1 MRSTSGA
8 SSWLGYVVQ
17 PIVLGH
23 LVTCAL
29 AVRPR
34 QRPTRIPPM
43 DLPDSRSP
51 QAGWLRQCALRLMA
65 FWPAKMIGTTIGMIA
80 FFFVYLW
87 VLRHPSS
94 PPTLMPVMLVDQWI
108 GFFPA
113 ALPVYFS
120 LWIYVSLAPAL
131 LDNSRELLGYVA
143 AAVAQSAIG
152 LGIFF
157 LWPTAV
163 LPLELEWSRY
173 PGFAFLKTID
183 ASGNACPSLHVAFAI
198 LAAAWIRRTL
208 SQTGAGVVPRLFNW
222 LWCLGI
228 IYSTIATR
236 QHVFLDVVAGAVLG
250 SGVALVSIRRFREP
264 R

>member
-1 MRSTSGA
+1 
-8 SSWLGYVVQ
+8 
-17 PIVLGH
+17 
-23 LVTCAL
+23 
-29 AVRPR
+29 
-34 QRPTRIPPM
+34 M

-94 PPTLMPVMLVDQWI
+94 LPTLMPVTVIDRWI

-131 LDNSRELLGYVA
+131 LDDRRELLGYVA
-143 AAVAQSAIG
+143 AAVALSVIG
-152 LGIFF
+152 LVIFF

-163 LPLELEWSRY
+163 IPLDLEWSRY
-173 PGFAFLKTID
+173 PGFAFLKAID

-198 LAAAWIRRTL
+198 LAAVWIGHVLRR
-208 SQTGAGVVPRLFNW
+208 TGAGLIPRVVNW

-236 QHVFLDVVAGAVLG
+236 QHVLLDVIAGAALG
-250 SGVALVSIRRFREP
+250 GGVAVVNIRRFGNP